1 MHCLALGQ
9 NRQPVGDGM
18 RQRQATA
25 LKANTREQNIALD
38 QALNCRRCT
47 ALFEIARGSD
57 AALHECVIAG
67 TSRNQG
73 QVPRR
78 ATVLVGTVRRGA
90 RTRLEVRCQC
100 VAHASDR
107 HTQWGCRDHVGID
120 HDQVWILLEHQ
131 VAVERPILVIQHRNR
146 AARTVHRSRR
156 GAYAQR
162 QLGIK
167 RNGLGDIEHLAAANT
182 HHHVAIL
189 SLGFLSH
196 FDNGLFRTRTVIN
209 LKERLTQIV
218 VQKSID
224 DLPAQPILGALVKQ
238 DIGSAAQP

>member
-1 MHCLALGQ
+1 
-9 NRQPVGDGM
+9 M

-25 LKANTREQNIALD
+25 LKANTREQDIALD

-47 ALFEIARGSD
+47 ALFEIALGSD

-78 ATVLVGTVRRGA
+78 ATVLVGAVRRSA
-90 RTRLEVRCQC
+90 RTRLKIRCQRI
-100 VAHASDR
+100 AHTSDR
-107 HTQWGCRDHVGID
+107 HTQWGRRDHVGID

-146 AARTVHRSRR
+146 AARTIHRSRR

-189 SLGFLSH
+189 GPGFLSH
-196 FDNGLFRTRTVIN
+196 FYNGLFRTRTVIN
-209 LKERLTQIV
+209 LKERL
-218 VQKSID
+218 
-224 DLPAQPILGALVKQ
+224 A
-238 DIGSAAQP
+238 

>member
-1 MHCLALGQ
+1 MHGPALGQ

-18 RQRQATA
+18 RQRQTTA
-25 LKANTREQNIALD
+25 LKADAREQNIALD
-38 QALNCRRCT
+38 QALNRRRYT
-47 ALFEIARGSD
+47 ALFKIALGSD
-57 AALHECVIAG
+57 AALHECVVAG

-78 ATVLVGTVRRGA
+78 ATVLVGAVRRGA
-90 RTRLEVRCQC
+90 RTRLEIRCQC
-100 VAHASDR
+100 VAHTSNR
-107 HTQWGCRDHVGID
+107 HTQRGRRDHVGID
-120 HDQVWILLEHQ
+120 HDQIWILLEHQ
-131 VAVERPILVIQHRNR
+131 VVVERPILVIQHRNR

-167 RNGLGDIEHLAAANT
+167 RNGLGNIEHLAAANT

-196 FDNGLFRTRTVIN
+196 FYNGLFRTRTVID
-209 LKERLTQIV
+209 LKERL
-218 VQKSID
+218 
-224 DLPAQPILGALVKQ
+224 A
-238 DIGSAAQP
+238 

>member
-1 MHCLALGQ
+1 
-9 NRQPVGDGM
+9 M

-25 LKANTREQNIALD
+25 LKADAREQNIALD
-38 QALNCRRCT
+38 QALNRRRCT
-47 ALFEIARGSD
+47 PLFEIALGSD
-57 AALHECVIAG
+57 AALHKYVIAG

-78 ATVLVGTVRRGA
+78 ATVLVGAVRRGA
-90 RTRLEVRCQC
+90 RTRLEVRCQRI
-100 VAHASDR
+100 AHTSDR
-107 HTQWGCRDHVGID
+107 HTQWGRRDHVGID

-167 RNGLGDIEHLAAANT
+167 RYCLGDIEHLAAANAY
-182 HHHVAIL
+182 HHVAIL

-209 LKERLTQIV
+209 LKERL
-218 VQKSID
+218 
-224 DLPAQPILGALVKQ
+224 A
-238 DIGSAAQP
+238 